1 MKKTIQT
8 QESFF
13 SVSDKP
19 GPSGFLLSGAFV
31 LLATVVALPTGVTAW
46 FDGLPWSGPVET
58 LVIFIL
64 LPFLMILGYRFL
76 VLRSAVIFLS
86 VLLVLKIVMAIGAPT
101 SGWQVK
107 VFPGMTL
114 DEVKQNGWNK
124 GMYEAV
130 TSGKWVKT
138 YGSMW
143 NENASGILQA
153 PWTSKKQFPMDW
165 FLPHA
170 VVPKNELEQFDD
182 LNPWMQ
188 FNGSALLPE
197 ESSLVIVAEGV
208 VAGTLEA
215 LSSTGEKLTLP
226 VAKDFQEAREFAAH
240 GPKGE
245 DWSIDGKLQFKGVNW
260 AFIPVLVDADGT
272 VSSDLG
278 RSVLWQDQST
288 LSISWGALLFYKCLS
303 WVIDIGV
310 SLFFIFWGVWTA
322 RLLIHE
328 QVLSL
333 SLGMFSAM
341 AIGLSFAVAPFLD
354 HVVGLMND
362 LRNNLVGSNLIH
374 ISDINKIYHLGFS
387 IAIVSVGFLF
397 WIFWKKDPSKFLTDR
412 IGSTIFL
419 LYAPV
424 TLIFFSSHW
433 YSQIGQWSLWS
444 QGDDWTTYQIFARKI
459 VVDGEW
465 LNAGEGIFL
474 MQPLYRYFVGIYHWL
489 FGQSAFVQRM
499 ADVWCILAATL
510 LLSKW
515 IVKLRVMPII
525 AILVCLA
532 YLMINFI
539 GTFRYRIGEG
549 LIENHAM
556 IFMMLAAW
564 FLYLAREGGC
574 QRVILATLFGILG
587 YWLRQDHLGAI
598 AGLAFLALEPVEGP
612 TDSWKGY
619 WKRFK
624 LRWKSLSLYW
634 CGGIISV
641 LLVCFRNWSVGGDF
655 YFTQLTH
662 PNFDVTTSSPFP
674 GSFYI
679 ILTGNVWPTFP
690 NLAGFVVTIGTAMGL
705 LAMIWRP
712 RIFENFPLSI
722 GIILFGLLLP
732 YVFIWNWVYE
742 PRYSIH
748 LLPIALLVWAV
759 LLNYLFQKY
768 KLFSFLR
775 DMK

>member
-19 GPSGFLLSGAFV
+19 RSSGFLLSGAFV

-46 FDGLPWSGPVET
+46 FDGLPWAGPVET

-64 LPFLMILGYRFL
+64 LPFLMILGRRFL
-76 VLRSAVIFLS
+76 ALRWSVIFLS
-86 VLLVLKIVMAIGAPT
+86 VLLILKIVMVIGAPT

-114 DEVKQNGWNK
+114 DEVKQNGWHK

-138 YGSMW
+138 YASLW
-143 NENASGILQA
+143 NGNASGVLQA
-153 PWTSKKQFPMDW
+153 PWIDKKQFPMDW

-170 VVPKNELEQFDD
+170 VVFKNELEQFHD
-182 LNPWMQ
+182 LNTWLQ
-188 FNGSALLPE
+188 FNGSVFLPE
-197 ESSLVIVAEGV
+197 KSSLVIVAEGV

-215 LSSTGEKLTLP
+215 FSSAGERLTLP
-226 VAKDFQEAREFAAH
+226 IAKDFQEAREFVADA
-240 GPKGE
+240 PKSGG
-245 DWSIDGKLQFKGVNW
+245 WSIDGKLQLQGKKW
-260 AFIPVLVDADGT
+260 SIIPVLINADGT

-278 RSVLWQDQST
+278 RSVLWQDRSA
-288 LSISWGALLFYKCLS
+288 LSLSSGALLFYKCLS

-310 SLFFIFWGVWTA
+310 CLFFIFWGVWTA
-322 RLLIHE
+322 RLLI
-328 QVLSL
+328 QRQILSL

-341 AIGLSFAVAPFLD
+341 AVGLSFAVAPFLD
-354 HVVGLMND
+354 HVVGLVND

-374 ISDINKIYHLGFS
+374 ISDINKIYHLGLS
-387 IAIVSVGFLF
+387 IVSVSVVFLF
-397 WIFWKKDPSKFLTDR
+397 WTFLKKDFSKFHSER
-412 IGSTIFL
+412 IGFTVFL
-419 LYAPV
+419 IYAPA

-465 LNAGEGIFL
+465 LNAGEGIFI

-510 LLSKW
+510 LLSKF
-515 IVKLRVMPII
+515 IVKLRVMPIT
-525 AILVCLA
+525 AFLVCLA

-564 FLYLAREGGC
+564 FLYLAREGGWH
-574 QRVILATLFGILG
+574 RVILATLFGILG

-598 AGLAFLALEPVEGP
+598 AGLAFLALEPVEGV
-612 TDSWKGY
+612 TEGWKRY
-619 WKRFK
+619 WERFK
-624 LRWKSLSLYW
+624 LRWKTLALYW
-634 CGGIISV
+634 GGGIISV
-641 LLVCFRNWSVGGDF
+641 LLVWFRNWWVGGDF
-655 YFTQLTH
+655 YFTQLNH

-690 NLAGFVVTIGTAMGL
+690 NLAGFVVTVGTTMGL
-705 LAMIWRP
+705 LAMVWRI

-748 LLPIALLVWAV
+748 LLPLALLVWAV
-759 LLNYLFQKY
+759 LLNNLFAKF
-768 KLFSFLR
+768 KFFPFLH
-775 DMK
+775 DTK